1 MGVMECSRNSC
12 KRILCDT
19 YIDGIGYVCNDCQ
32 KEFKRYISINKHNPE
47 EMKHNDLI
55 NELKDFVE
63 IPKDL
68 YSKKEI
74 ISVNDFFNE
83 YRGKNQ

>member
-1 MGVMECSRNSC
+1 MGVMECSRNNC
-12 KRILCDT
+12 KSILCDT
-19 YIDGIGYVCNDCQ
+19 YIDGIGYICNDCQ
-32 KEFKRYISINKHNPE
+32 KKFKRYIALNKHNPE

-68 YSKKEI
+68 YSEKET
-74 ISVNDFFNE
+74 ISVDQFFAE
-83 YRGKNQ
+83 YTRERF